1 MIPVVTSSAAQTGIA
16 VASPAAI
23 VAKKKPSM
31 KTARTAAPSN
41 SPMPSPSDET
51 LRLSS
56 SAASS
61 SSSRTI
67 ALARSATSLTAAPR
81 PCGLC
86 RPLVPW
92 VGIAPPVDPL
102 GQEDAGGQRGSGDQ
116 PGTRAA
122 ATRHLLPLRP
132 RAQLRARRR
141 LALGAR
147 LDQARLQLPDEVRVL
162 CERLGELGL
171 EAALA
176 CHLVGKLPKLV
187 RCSFDCLIGCHFLVG
202 GSSPVSV
209 RQIRAEARRA
219 PTAATAA
226 MAP

>member
-1 MIPVVTSSAAQTGIA
+1 M
-16 VASPAAI
+16 
-23 VAKKKPSM
+23 KK
-31 KTARTAAPSN
+31 ARTAAPSN

-102 GQEDAGGQRGSGDQ
+102 GQEDAGGQCGSGDQ
-116 PGTRAA
+116 PGIRPAA
-122 ATRHLLPLRP
+122 ARLLLPLRR
-132 RAQLRARRR
+132 RAQLRARRSHGHLPGLLTRRR

-147 LDQARLQLPDEVRVL
+147 LDQARLQLPDEVCILR
-162 CERLGELGL
+162 ERLGELRL
-171 EAALA
+171 EAA
-176 CHLVGKLPKLV
+176 
-187 RCSFDCLIGCHFLVG
+187 
-202 GSSPVSV
+202 
-209 RQIRAEARRA
+209 
-219 PTAATAA
+219 
-226 MAP
+226 